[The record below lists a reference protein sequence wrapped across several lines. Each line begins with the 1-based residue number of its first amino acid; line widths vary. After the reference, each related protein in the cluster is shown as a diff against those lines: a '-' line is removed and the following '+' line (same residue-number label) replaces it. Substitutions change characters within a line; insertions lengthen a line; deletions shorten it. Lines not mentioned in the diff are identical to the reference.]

1 MFSDLP
7 RCRHLLVVFQI
18 ALNLNVI
25 GQVDKQILSVSA
37 RKRVIMSAPSD
48 DGPDSELSKYAP
60 KWARERP
67 TATDVERRQYV
78 NLPKEYYQDRRI
90 RTLSPGPVPEP
101 VQQKDGLLALV
112 DRFVKLAVF
121 AALVALLAIFG
132 KSLLQRVGVVEAD
145 SPPIQVSKPAGPRLT
160 ANDAP
165 ANVPAA
171 GIAAAPGAAPSATAQ
186 TQQVPLS
193 PAQGQQAALS
203 PISKPPGQE
212 NSVSSAVRGVTGSE
226 IRFGIS
232 APFTGPAKELGQ
244 HMKQGIEA
252 AFNVANATGG
262 VYGRQ
267 LRLVA
272 ADDGYEPARAAV
284 TMKQLYERDQ
294 VFGLVGNVGT
304 PTAVVALPY
313 ALDRKMLFFGAFTG
327 AGLLRSDP
335 PDRYV
340 FNYRASYAEETA
352 AVVNY
357 LVKVRR
363 LLPEQIAVFAQQD
376 AYGDSGFAGVE
387 KAIRSLRGGNASPI
401 LRLNYQRNTVD
412 VEDAVAQLQQYN
424 AQLQQKRHFPIKAV
438 VMVPTYRAA
447 AKFIE
452 KTRDLYPDMIYTSVS
467 FVGSTALADELMLLG
482 KKYAAGVIVTQV
494 VPAVDGRSS
503 LVLDY
508 KSALAKYFPG
518 EAPDY
523 VSLEGYVDASVLI
536 AALQRN
542 GAQLDTESLVGTL
555 ENLRDLDVGLGTP
568 VIFSRSDHQGVHK
581 VWGTQLD
588 ETGHYQPIDLQ

>member
-1 MFSDLP
+1 
-7 RCRHLLVVFQI
+7 V
-18 ALNLNVI
+18 A
-25 GQVDKQILSVSA
+25 
-37 RKRVIMSAPSD
+37 
-48 DGPDSELSKYAP
+48 
-60 KWARERP
+60 
-67 TATDVERRQYV
+67 
-78 NLPKEYYQDRRI
+78 
-90 RTLSPGPVPEP
+90 
-101 VQQKDGLLALV
+101 
-112 DRFVKLAVF
+112 AV
-121 AALVALLAIFG
+121 VALSAVFG
-132 KSLLQRVGVVEAD
+132 KSILEGVSPLNNSD
-145 SPPIQVSKPAGPRLT
+145 SQTKQASKPSDRLT
-160 ANDAP
+160 ATDAP
-165 ANVPAA
+165 ANKALVPAA
-171 GIAAAPGAAPSATAQ
+171 GIAAAPAAAP
-186 TQQVPLS
+186 LS
-193 PAQGQQAALS
+193 STQGQQAALS
-203 PISKPPGQE
+203 PTSKPLGQE
-212 NSVSSAVRGVTGSE
+212 SSVSSTFRGVTDSE

-232 APFTGPAKELGQ
+232 APFTGAAKELGQ
-244 HMKQGIEA
+244 NMKRGIET
-252 AFNVANATGG
+252 AFNVANAKGG
-262 VYGRQ
+262 VSGRQ
-267 LRLVA
+267 LRLIA

-327 AGLLRSDP
+327 AGLLRNDP

-387 KAIRSLRGGNASPI
+387 KAIRSLRGGIESPI

-412 VEDAVAQLQQYN
+412 VEDAVAQLQQNN
-424 AQLQQKRHFPIKAV
+424 AQLQQKKRLPIKAV
-438 VMVPTYRAA
+438 IMVPAYRAA

-482 KKYAAGVIVTQV
+482 KKYATGVIVTQV
-494 VPAVDGRSS
+494 VPAVDGHSS
-503 LVLDY
+503 LVLEY

-518 EAPDY
+518 DAPDY

-542 GAQLDTESLVGTL
+542 GPQLDTERLVGSF
-555 ENLRDLDVGLGTP
+555 ESLRDLDIGLGTP
-568 VIFSRSDHQGVHK
+568 VTFSRSEHQGVHK

>member
-1 MFSDLP
+1 
-7 RCRHLLVVFQI
+7 
-18 ALNLNVI
+18 
-25 GQVDKQILSVSA
+25 
-37 RKRVIMSAPSD
+37 MSTPSD
-48 DGPDSELSKYAP
+48 DDTDPELRKYAP

-212 NSVSSAVRGVTGSE
+212 NNVSSAVRGVTGSE

>member
-1 MFSDLP
+1 
-7 RCRHLLVVFQI
+7 
-18 ALNLNVI
+18 
-25 GQVDKQILSVSA
+25 
-37 RKRVIMSAPSD
+37 MSAPSD

-121 AALVALLAIFG
+121 AALVALLAIYG

-226 IRFGIS
+226 IRFGIY

-424 AQLQQKRHFPIKAV
+424 AQLQQKRHFPVKAV
-438 VMVPTYRAA
+438 IMVPAYRAA

-482 KKYAAGVIVTQV
+482 KRYATGVIVTQV
-494 VPAVDGRSS
+494 VPAVDGHSS
-503 LVLDY
+503 LVLEY

-518 EAPDY
+518 DAPDF
-523 VSLEGYVDASVLI
+523 VSLEGYVDATVLI

-542 GAQLDTESLVGTL
+542 GAQLDTERLVGTF
-555 ENLRDLDVGLGTP
+555 ENLHDLDIGLGTS
-568 VIFSRSDHQGVHK
+568 VTFSRSDHQGVHK

>member
-1 MFSDLP
+1 
-7 RCRHLLVVFQI
+7 V
-18 ALNLNVI
+18 
-25 GQVDKQILSVSA
+25 
-37 RKRVIMSAPSD
+37 
-48 DGPDSELSKYAP
+48 
-60 KWARERP
+60 
-67 TATDVERRQYV
+67 
-78 NLPKEYYQDRRI
+78 
-90 RTLSPGPVPEP
+90 
-101 VQQKDGLLALV
+101 
-112 DRFVKLAVF
+112 
-121 AALVALLAIFG
+121 
-132 KSLLQRVGVVEAD
+132 
-145 SPPIQVSKPAGPRLT
+145 
-160 ANDAP
+160 
-165 ANVPAA
+165 
-171 GIAAAPGAAPSATAQ
+171 GIAAAPVAVSSATAQ
-186 TQQVPLS
+186 AQAPLS
-193 PAQGQQAALS
+193 SGQGQQAALS
-203 PISKPPGQE
+203 PTSKPLGQDS
-212 NSVSSAVRGVTGSE
+212 SVSSTFRGVTDRE

-232 APFTGPAKELGQ
+232 APLTGPAKELGQ

-252 AFNVANATGG
+252 AFNVANANGG

-272 ADDGYEPARAAV
+272 ADDGYEPTRTAA
-284 TMKQLYERDQ
+284 TMKQLYEADQ

-327 AGLLRSDP
+327 AGLLRNDP

-340 FNYRASYAEETA
+340 FNYRASYAEETG
-352 AVVNY
+352 AVVNH

-376 AYGDSGFAGVE
+376 AYGDTGFAGVE
-387 KAIRSLRGGNASPI
+387 KAIRSLRGGIESPI

-424 AQLQQKRHFPIKAV
+424 VQLQQKKRPPIKAV
-438 VMVPTYRAA
+438 IMVPAYRAA

-452 KTRDLYPDMIYTSVS
+452 KTRNLYPDMIYTSVS

-482 KKYAAGVIVTQV
+482 KKYATGVIVTQV
-494 VPAVDGRSS
+494 VPAVDGHSS

-518 EAPDY
+518 DAPDY
-523 VSLEGYVDASVLI
+523 VSLEGYVDATALI

-542 GAQLDTESLVGTL
+542 GPELDTERLVGTL
-555 ENLRDLDVGLGTP
+555 ENLRDLDLGLGTP
-568 VIFSRSDHQGVHK
+568 VTFSRSDHQGVHK

-588 ETGHYQPIDLQ
+588 EAGHYQPIDLQ